1 MDLIEALTFSPS
13 VSQAAHSPL
22 LSTCTLVSGPGIK
35 YFLRPCSSATQ
46 ITIDEAYSRTVTSLQ
61 CGEICILQSSP
72 LSRVMLVRVC
82 EQQRILKVS
91 CGGETKETVSIMQT
105 LQSKIPISQVYD
117 SGRLGSSNWFFVL
130 MEYVQEYFHSQS
142 GIPTSKN
149 VLMVIQTLTLAL
161 PSKTSSS
168 VV

>member
-1 MDLIEALTFSPS
+1 
-13 VSQAAHSPL
+13 
-22 LSTCTLVSGPGIK
+22 
-35 YFLRPCSSATQ
+35 
-46 ITIDEAYSRTVTSLQ
+46 
-61 CGEICILQSSP
+61 
-72 LSRVMLVRVC
+72 MLVRIC

-91 CGGETKETVSIMQT
+91 CGETKDTVSIMQT